1 VLNLEQ
7 SYCLILAGGGTRGA
21 YQVGAW
27 KALRELGITISAVA
41 GTSIGAI
48 NAAFVVQGEAERMER
63 LYDDIELGDV
73 IETNAEIVQ
82 NKNLFNIENILRV
95 ARDFIKQKGFDNEP
109 LKKLL
114 EQNLDVHKIY
124 DSPVDFGM
132 VTYSIK
138 NNKPME
144 IFREDIP
151 EEEFINYLLAS
162 ACFPIYKAQK
172 IGDNTFLDGGLYDNM
187 PINLMI
193 KKGYKRFI
201 VIELPGRNVRKSL
214 ISKDVSIKLIRPDE
228 PLGGV
233 FEFNRDRIK
242 KNTKLGYLDT
252 LRAFCALQGHRY
264 YFRTQDF
271 AGLLSRF
278 TLQTIEGLEF
288 AARVYN
294 MDRYQIYETDRFL
307 TELLQKHRKA
317 EEQYQA
323 VKNMVGITTMIKE
336 YTKLKSLLSDD
347 LIICFFTE
355 KLAEEPYFNGMGEN
369 MPLSDYIAAA
379 RSIIEISAVETEENN
394 LT

>member
-1 VLNLEQ
+1 MTGLTICGVLNLDQ
-7 SYCLILAGGGTRGA
+7 SYCLILTGGGTKGA

-27 KALRELGITISAVA
+27 KALRKLGIGISAVA

-48 NAAFVVQGEAERMER
+48 NAAFVVQGEVEKLEQ
-63 LYDDIELGDV
+63 LYDDVEIGDV
-73 IETNAEIVQ
+73 IETNAEIGE
-82 NKNLFNIENILRV
+82 NKNLFNIENIVRV
-95 ARDFIKQKGFDNEP
+95 ARDFIKQKGLDNEP

-114 EQNLDVHKIY
+114 DRNLDVHKIY
-124 DSPVDFGM
+124 ASDVDFGM

-138 NNKPME
+138 NNKPVE

-172 IGDNTFLDGGLYDNM
+172 IGENTFLDGGLYDNM
-187 PINLMI
+187 PINMMI

-201 VIELPGRNVRKSL
+201 VIELPGRNVKRGL
-214 ISKDVSIKLIRPDE
+214 IKKDVSIKLIRPDE
-228 PLGGV
+228 SLGGV

-271 AGLLSRF
+271 TGLLSRF

-288 AARVYN
+288 AANVYG
-294 MDRYQIYETDRFL
+294 MDRYQIYESDRFL
-307 TELLQKHRKA
+307 AELLERHRKA
-317 EEQYQA
+317 EEQYLA
-323 VKNMVGITTMIKE
+323 VKKMTGITTMIKE
-336 YTKLKSLLSDD
+336 YAKLKSLLSED
-347 LIICFFTE
+347 LILCFFAE
-355 KLAEEPYFNGMGEN
+355 KLAEEPSFNGMGDN
-369 MPLSDYIAAA
+369 LPLSDYIAAA
-379 RSIIEISAVETEENN
+379 RAMVEI
-394 LT
+394 